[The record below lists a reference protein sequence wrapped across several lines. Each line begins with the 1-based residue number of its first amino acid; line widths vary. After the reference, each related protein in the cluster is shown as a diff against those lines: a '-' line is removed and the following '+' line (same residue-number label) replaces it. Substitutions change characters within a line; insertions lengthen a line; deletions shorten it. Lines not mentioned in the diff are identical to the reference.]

1 MAFGNG
7 PKIVTDGL
15 VLALDASDKNSYIS
29 GSLTWK
35 DLSGNGYNGT
45 FIQSASFNDI
55 NGGTISFDGVTSS
68 IAVNSTVLQDSGGTI
83 NTWVYPV
90 ANARIG
96 GYILSAFGTNSD
108 RFYINHGVNY
118 FSTTRGNP
126 ASGVTFTNSVT
137 FNQWYNLTSTWVSSS
152 LSSSLSAYLNGVF
165 VGSTPIT
172 VSGSTTTF
180 HIGGFSNTGGSQ
192 SFSGS
197 IALTQIYNKP
207 LSATEVLQNYNALK
221 SRFNL
226 K

>member
-55 NGGTISFDGVTSS
+55 NGGTISFNGITSS
-68 IAVNSTVLQDSGGTI
+68 VSVTTKVLQDSGGSI
-83 NTWVYPV
+83 NTWVYPI
-90 ANARIG
+90 ARNPISA
-96 GYILSAFGTNSD
+96 GYILSAFGSNSD
-108 RFYINHGVNY
+108 RFYITSNDN
-118 FSTTRGNP
+118 FTTTRGNP
-126 ASGVTFTNSVT
+126 ASTVTFTNSVT

-152 LSSSLSAYLNGVF
+152 LGSSLSAYLNGVL

-172 VSGSTTTF
+172 ASGSTTVF
-180 HIGGFSNTGGSQ
+180 YIGGFSNTGGSQ

-226 K
+226 T

>member
-15 VLALDASDKNSYIS
+15 VFALDASDQNSYIS

-45 FIQSASFNDI
+45 LIQSASFNNI
-55 NGGTISFDGVTSS
+55 NGGAISFNGVSSSVTITS
-68 IAVNSTVLQDSGGTI
+68 NVLQDSGGSI
-83 NTWVYPV
+83 NTWVYPIAAPTV
-90 ANARIG
+90 T
-96 GYILSAFGTNSD
+96 GYILSSFGTNTD
-108 RFYINHGVNY
+108 RYYISQVGNSL
-118 FSTTRGNP
+118 STTRGNP
-126 ASGVTFTNSVT
+126 AAGFNFINSVT
-137 FNQWYNLTSTWVSSS
+137 YNTWYNLTSTWVSSS
-152 LSSSLSAYLNGVF
+152 LGSSLTGYLNGVL
-165 VGSTPIT
+165 VGSTPT
-172 VSGSTTTF
+172 TASGVTSTLT
-180 HIGGFSNTGGSQ
+180 IGGYVFSGQ

>member
-15 VLALDASDKNSYIS
+15 VFALDASDQNSYIS

-45 FIQSASFNDI
+45 LIQSASFNNI
-55 NGGTISFDGVTSS
+55 NGGAISFNGVSSSVTITS
-68 IAVNSTVLQDSGGTI
+68 NVLQDSGGSI
-83 NTWVYPV
+83 NTWVYPIAAPTV
-90 ANARIG
+90 T
-96 GYILSAFGTNSD
+96 GYILSSFGTNTD
-108 RFYINHGVNY
+108 RYYISQGGNSL
-118 FSTTRGNP
+118 STTRGNP
-126 ASGVTFTNSVT
+126 AVGFNFINSVT
-137 FNQWYNLTSTWVSSS
+137 YNRWYNLTSTWVSSS
-152 LSSSLSAYLNGVF
+152 LGSSLTGYLNGVL
-165 VGSTPIT
+165 VGSTPT
-172 VSGSTTTF
+172 TASGVTSTLT
-180 HIGGFSNTGGSQ
+180 IGGYVFSGQ

-226 K
+226 N

>member
-7 PKIVTDGL
+7 PKVVTDGL
-15 VLALDASDKNSYIS
+15 VLALDASDQNSYIS

-45 FIQSASFNDI
+45 FIQSASFNNI
-55 NGGTISFDGVTSS
+55 NGGAISFNGVTSS
-68 IAVNSTVLQDSGGTI
+68 VSVTSTVLQDSGGSI
-83 NTWVYPV
+83 NTWVYPI
-90 ANARIG
+90 APPLGG
-96 GYILSAFGTNSD
+96 GYILSAFGSNSD
-108 RFYINHGVNY
+108 RFYITHIGNSI
-118 FSTTRGNP
+118 STYRGNP
-126 ASGVTFTNSVT
+126 VSSVSFTNSVT
-137 FNQWYNLTSTWVSSS
+137 YNRWYNLTSTWVSSS
-152 LSSSLSAYLNGVF
+152 LGSSLSGYLNGVL

-172 VSGSTTTF
+172 ASGSTTVF
-180 HIGGFSNTGGSQ
+180 YLGGFSNTGGSQ

-207 LSATEVLQNYNALK
+207 LSATEVQQNYNALK